1 MTASS
6 SLESKEA
13 GEGYFLQLVRL
24 DAPTLRVVLVRE
36 GFELLSRALCAAVLW
51 PESNFVVDDVEGDC
65 EPGGSVRGEWAN
77 FTRLVLGCIEA
88 KCCK

>member
-1 MTASS
+1 M
-6 SLESKEA
+6 
-13 GEGYFLQLVRL
+13 
-24 DAPTLRVVLVRE
+24 LVRE

-77 FTRLVLGCIEA
+77 LTRLVIGAVRCGYRINHQKLMVPEVLGCIEA
-88 KCCK
+88 KFCK